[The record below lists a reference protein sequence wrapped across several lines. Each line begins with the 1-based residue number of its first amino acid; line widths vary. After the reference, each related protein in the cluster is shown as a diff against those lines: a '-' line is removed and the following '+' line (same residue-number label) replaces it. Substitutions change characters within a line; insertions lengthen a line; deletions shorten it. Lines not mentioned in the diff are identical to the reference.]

1 MGPSGGRLGRRCAAR
16 VFAAAAGA
24 EEVGRIQP
32 WQKQKK
38 RNRKSGRR
46 GGAKIGLL
54 VKPALVAGGLRGVKD
69 VAKAAAE
76 IGVNNVA
83 NSGADLAAQE
93 DAVRVSGASTVLPKW
108 SLKS

>member
-1 MGPSGGRLGRRCAAR
+1 
-16 VFAAAAGA
+16 
-24 EEVGRIQP
+24 
-32 WQKQKK
+32 
-38 RNRKSGRR
+38 
-46 GGAKIGLL
+46 
-54 VKPALVAGGLRGVKD
+54 VKD